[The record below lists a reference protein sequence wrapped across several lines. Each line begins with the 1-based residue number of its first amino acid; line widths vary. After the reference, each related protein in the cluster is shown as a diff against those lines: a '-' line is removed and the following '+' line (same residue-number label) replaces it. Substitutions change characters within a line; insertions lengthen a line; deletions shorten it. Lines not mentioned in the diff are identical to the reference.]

1 MFLQMALFHFLWLS
15 NSPLWAS
22 WWLSSQESVCQCQR
36 CIGRRSPGEGNDN
49 PPQYSC
55 LGNPTDRGAW
65 RATVHGVAKSQ
76 TQLSDWA
83 HTVFR
88 YTAHLLYLF
97 SCWWTCRLLPCLGNC
112 KQRCCDTLGC
122 VYPFKLKFASFLDIC
137 PGVGLVNH
145 MVTVILVFWGTS
157 EEPPYSFL

>member
-49 PPQYSC
+49 PPKYSC

-65 RATVHGVAKSQ
+65 RATQSMGSQRVRHNLATEHTQYSVTRHIFFIYSAADGHVDCFHVLAIANSAAVIHWGVCI
-76 TQLSDWA
+76 LS
-83 HTVFR
+83 
-88 YTAHLLYLF
+88 
-97 SCWWTCRLLPCLGNC
+97 N
-112 KQRCCDTLGC
+112 
-122 VYPFKLKFASFLDIC
+122 
-137 PGVGLVNH
+137 
-145 MVTVILVFWGTS
+145 
-157 EEPPYSFL
+157 